1 MASPETTRECIL
13 RALSAAEIAETT
25 YHPELRQSFSSLAET
40 WLIRAA
46 RSCLEDEPSSTN
58 VRRPEVFG

>member
-1 MASPETTRECIL
+1 MSNSETTRECIL

-25 YHPELRQSFSSLAET
+25 YRPDLRHSFSRLAET

-46 RSCLEDEPSSTN
+46 RSCFEQEPPGAPQP
-58 VRRPEVFG
+58 R

>member
-1 MASPETTRECIL
+1 MSTPESTRECIL

-25 YHPELRQSFSSLAET
+25 YRPDLRRSFSELAET

-46 RSCLEDEPSSTN
+46 KSCFDEDAPAS
-58 VRRPEVFG
+58 PQPH

>member
-1 MASPETTRECIL
+1 MSTPESTRECIL

-25 YHPELRQSFSSLAET
+25 YRPDLRRSFSELAET

-46 RSCLEDEPSSTN
+46 RSCLEDEAARTPQTQ
-58 VRRPEVFG
+58 